1 MKMMKIT
8 LNVIMTLSF
17 LTSSHKAA
25 RDLDIV
31 LVLKPRGDF
40 ALEAEGAY
48 ELKFISNYGR
58 DDLKKVSTYVSQK
71 ACESGIINIW

>member
-17 LTSSHKAA
+17 LKSSHKAA

-31 LVLKPRGDF
+31 LVLKSKGDIGF
-40 ALEAEGAY
+40 GGGGSL
-48 ELKFISNYGR
+48 
-58 DDLKKVSTYVSQK
+58 
-71 ACESGIINIW
+71 